1 MPYRDV
7 VDPTSGRT
15 VRVGWTKY
23 LGGRR
28 TRTKRASLAYWAAR
42 TDRGKELLAMATKK
56 AAAKGTK
63 TSKRAWERIPSDL
76 NLWKPKRVG
85 EAFEGMVIST
95 NPKGKYGLQV
105 KMVDEH
111 GVLFTMPSHMVLQ
124 NRMEGVLAKVKGKR
138 ALVRIEYTGEGK
150 SAANPGK
157 SMALYEVDWVLLDE
171 GELFGVED
179 TPEIPA
185 W

>member
-1 MPYRDV
+1 M
-7 VDPTSGRT
+7 
-15 VRVGWTKY
+15 GWTKY
-23 LGGRR
+23 LHGRR
-28 TRTKRASLAYWAAR
+28 NRTKRASLAYWAAR
-42 TDRGKELLAMATKK
+42 TDNGKELLAMATK
-56 AAAKGTK
+56 AAAKGTTK
-63 TSKRAWERIPSDL
+63 KRNWNRIPSDL
-76 NLWKPKRVG
+76 NLWEPKRVG
-85 EAFEGMVIST
+85 DAFEGMVISA

-111 GVLFTMPSHMVLQ
+111 GVLYTMPSHKVLQ
-124 NRMEGVLAKVKGKR
+124 NRMEGALAKVKGKR

-157 SMALYEVDWVLLDE
+157 SMALYEVDWVLLEE